1 LSIPSNNGN
10 IVLSTLSN
18 GDRTILPL
26 TIFAMKAHM
35 NETLGCICDKNACEG
50 IRKKKKTLPPSTK
63 FIDK

>member
-1 LSIPSNNGN
+1 LSI
-10 IVLSTLSN
+10 

-26 TIFAMKAHM
+26 TIFAMKARM

-50 IRKKKKTLPPSTK
+50 IRKKKKKTLPPSTK